1 MYRLT
6 KIIAA
11 VMATTLLL
19 GACGLSIG
27 GEDEPNA
34 AERRAV
40 DQPTEDMPYSPT
52 AETINEWI
60 RTWRVEGKLS
70 FAYIQ
75 DMNGDYGY
83 YVLEGLPVSY
93 GASID
98 ENYEV
103 HTNGTDG
110 IAISPAPAQDGVFYS
125 GGFQSYYGF
134 DATTGM
140 YMEWSVGM
148 GQNYFVYEEPMNHL
162 AHLQDATPQGNTTI
176 EDVEDELEEEE

>member
-6 KIIAA
+6 RIFAA
-11 VMATTLLL
+11 IVATTLLL
-19 GACGLSIG
+19 GACND
-27 GEDEPNA
+27 EDEPNA
-34 AERRAV
+34 AERRQTA
-40 DQPTEDMPYSPT
+40 QPTEEMSYSPT

-60 RTWRVEGKLS
+60 RTWGVEGKLS

-93 GASID
+93 CASID

-103 HTNGTDG
+103 HTNGSTG
-110 IAISPAPAQDGVFYS
+110 IAISPAPAQDGVYYS
-125 GGFQSYYGF
+125 GGQCGSYYGF
-134 DATTGM
+134 DATTGT

-148 GQNYFVYEEPMNHL
+148 GQNYFVYEEPMDHL
-162 AHLQDATPQGNTTI
+162 AHLEGAQPLGPTSSD
-176 EDVEDELEEEE
+176 DVEVDLEEEE